1 VAGAV
6 GLGDPA
12 EDRAGSGS
20 FLAPAREG
28 CQAGEGTLPGSST
41 KFSRDLRGLRSDA
54 MTAGTVPFSNIGAGA
69 IRPRKPQKAWRAA
82 LDCPGPS
89 ARVSPWAP
97 RAYARARRVSPGGAG
112 RAGASPAVHSE

>member
-1 VAGAV
+1 
-6 GLGDPA
+6 
-12 EDRAGSGS
+12 
-20 FLAPAREG
+20 
-28 CQAGEGTLPGSST
+28 
-41 KFSRDLRGLRSDA
+41 

-112 RAGASPAVHSE
+112 RAEPLQRSIVSEGEADLAEAQTRPQRPSGAAAEEAA